1 MATSNVTEHLRRQA
15 LRRADREALVDGD
28 RRWTYAELDA
38 DVDRHAAALRDGGI
52 AAGELVGVLGRNTG
66 TYVVELLALARLGA
80 ISVPLNW
87 RLHPNEQAYVIDQAG
102 ITGLL
107 YDDDFADDA
116 ARLVAATGVRTVVA
130 NGDRVVAG
138 AGRLAALLD
147 GQPSGVRVADA
158 EKGPDDVHRLLY
170 TSGTT
175 ARPKGVVHTYG
186 NLTANHLAQVL
197 ELELTAADRIL
208 VSAPLF
214 HVSGL
219 EAPGLAIFV
228 AGATMVLTPTFKA
241 ADIARIAA
249 EERITGMVLAAQIL
263 FGLLDLDPPP
273 DLGTLRY
280 LLFAGV
286 APSVRQEVKRRLPH
300 VRLVDTF
307 GMTELCNGI
316 CYLDAAHEQSKLGAL
331 GAPFPGV
338 HVRIVDEHFRPV
350 PPGEAGEIVVRG
362 EKVSP
367 GYWRD
372 DEANRRTR
380 RDGWFLTGDV
390 GRIDA
395 DGYLWFVDRRTDL
408 IKSGG
413 ENIASAEIERVIAR
427 HPDVAEVAVVGVPDP
442 TWDEV
447 PKAYVILRDGATVTA
462 EGLREHCRAELA
474 RYKVPKYV
482 QIVSSLPRN
491 DSGKVLKRSLRDA
504 PPAAPGPADAST
516 GSPAGSPGAAD
527 APAPAVAG

>member
-1 MATSNVTEHLRRQA
+1 MASSNFTETLRRQA

-28 RRWTYAELDA
+28 ARWTYAELDA
-38 DVDRHAAALRDGGI
+38 DVDRHAAALLGAGI
-52 AAGELVGVLGRNTG
+52 AAGDLIGVLGRNTG
-66 TYVVELLALARLGA
+66 RYVIELLALSRIGA

-87 RLHPNEQAYVIDQAG
+87 RLHTNEQAYVIDQAG

-107 YDDDFADDA
+107 YDDDFAAEA
-116 ARLVAATGVRTVVA
+116 AALITRTGLRIAVA
-130 NGDRVVAG
+130 NGERALDDAHRLTDLLAGVPAG
-138 AGRLAALLD
+138 A
-147 GQPSGVRVADA
+147 RVPDA
-158 EKGPDDVHRLLY
+158 EKAPADVHRLLY

-175 ARPKGVVHTYG
+175 ARPKGVIHTCG

-197 ELELTAADRIL
+197 ELELTQDDRIL

-219 EAPGLAIFV
+219 EAPGLATFV

-241 ADIARIAA
+241 ADIIRIATR
-249 EERITGMVLAAQIL
+249 ERITGMVLAAQIL
-263 FGLLDLDPPP
+263 FGLLDGDDIP
-273 DLGTLRY
+273 DLGSLRY

-307 GMTELCNGI
+307 GMTELCNGV
-316 CYLDAAHEQSKLGAL
+316 CYLDAAHEQTKIGAL

-338 HVRIVDEHFRPV
+338 HIRIVDEDFQPV
-350 PPGEAGEIVVRG
+350 PPGVAGEIVVRG
-362 EKVSP
+362 EKISP
-367 GYWRD
+367 GYWND

-395 DGYLWFVDRRTDL
+395 EGYLWFVDRRADL

-413 ENIASAEIERVIAR
+413 ENIASAEIERVVAQ
-427 HPDVAEVAVVGVPDP
+427 HPDVSEVAVIGVPDP

-447 PKAYVILRDGATVTA
+447 PKAYVILRAGATATP
-462 EGLREHCRAELA
+462 ETIREYCRAELA

-482 QIVSSLPRN
+482 QIVTSLPRN
-491 DSGKVLKRSLRDA
+491 DSGKVLKNGLR
-504 PPAAPGPADAST
+504 AAAVT
-516 GSPAGSPGAAD
+516 G
-527 APAPAVAG
+527 

>member
-1 MATSNVTEHLRRQA
+1 MAGSNFSLTLRRQA
-15 LRRADREALVDGD
+15 LRRADREALVDGAA
-28 RRWTYAELDA
+28 RWTYAELDA
-38 DVDRHAAALRDGGI
+38 DVDRHAAALL
-52 AAGELVGVLGRNTG
+52 AAGLGPGELVGVLGRNTA
-66 TYVVELLALARLGA
+66 TYVLELLALSRIGA

-102 ITGLL
+102 ITALL
-107 YDDDFADDA
+107 YDDDFAGDA
-116 ARLVAATGVRTVVA
+116 GRLLAGTGLRTAVA
-130 NGDRVVAG
+130 NGDRVVGDAR
-138 AGRLAALLD
+138 RLAALLA
-147 GQPSGVRVADA
+147 GQPAGVRVPDA
-158 EKGPDDVHRLLY
+158 AKEPGDVHRLLY

-175 ARPKGVVHTYG
+175 ARPKGVIHTYG
-186 NLTANHLAQVL
+186 NLTANHLAQLL
-197 ELELTAADRIL
+197 ELELTPQDRIL

-219 EAPGLAIFV
+219 EAPGLATFV

-241 ADIARIAA
+241 ADIARVAA
-249 EERITGMVLAAQIL
+249 EEHVTGMVLAAQIL
-263 FGLLDLDPPP
+263 FGLLDLAEPP
-273 DLGTLRY
+273 DLRSLRY

-286 APSVRQEVKRRLPH
+286 APRVRQEVKRRLPH

-307 GMTELCNGI
+307 GMTELCNGA

-338 HVRIVDEHFRPV
+338 RIEIVDERFQPV
-350 PPGEAGEIVVRG
+350 PPGVEGEIVVRG

-367 GYWRD
+367 GYWND

-395 DGYLWFVDRRTDL
+395 DGYLWFVDRRADL

-413 ENIASAEIERVIAR
+413 ENIASAEIERVLAQ
-427 HPDVAEVAVVGVPDP
+427 HPDVAEVAVIGVPDP

-447 PKAYVILRDGATVTA
+447 PKAFVILRDGATVTG
-462 EGLREHCRAELA
+462 EDLREHCRAELA

-482 QIVSSLPRN
+482 EVVTTLPRN
-491 DSGKVLKRSLRDA
+491 DSGKVLKKGLREIE
-504 PPAAPGPADAST
+504 AAR
-516 GSPAGSPGAAD
+516 
-527 APAPAVAG
+527 

>member
-1 MATSNVTEHLRRQA
+1 MAAGNVTEHLRRQA
-15 LRRADREALVDGD
+15 LRRADREALVDAD
-28 RRWTYAELDA
+28 RRWTYAALDA
-38 DVDRHAAALRDGGI
+38 DVDRHAAALL
-52 AAGELVGVLGRNTG
+52 AAGITADDLVGVLGRNTA
-66 TYVVELLALARLGA
+66 TYVIELLALSRIGA

-87 RLHPNEQAYVIDQAG
+87 RLHVTEQAYVLDQAG
-102 ITGLL
+102 VTGLL

-116 ARLVAATGVRTVVA
+116 DRLATATGLRTLVA
-130 NGDRVVAG
+130 NGDRVVGG
-138 AGRLAALLD
+138 ARRLADLLA
-147 GQPSGVRVADA
+147 GQPAGVRVADA
-158 EKGPDDVHRLLY
+158 EKGPADVHRLLY

-186 NLTANHLAQVL
+186 NLAANHLAQVL

-219 EAPGLAIFV
+219 EAPGLATFV

-263 FGLLDLDPPP
+263 FGVLDLPDPP
-273 DLGTLRY
+273 DLAALRY

-286 APSVRQEVKRRLPH
+286 APGVRREVKRRLPH

-307 GMTELCNGI
+307 GMTELCNGV
-316 CYLDAAHEQSKLGAL
+316 CYMDAAHEEAKLGAL

-338 HVRIVDEHFRPV
+338 HIRIVDEHFRPV
-350 PPGEAGEIVVRG
+350 APGVAGEIVVRG

-367 GYWRD
+367 GYWND

-395 DGYLWFVDRRTDL
+395 DGYLWFVDRRADL

-413 ENIASAEIERVIAR
+413 ENIASAEIERVLAR

-442 TWDEV
+442 QWDEV
-447 PKAYVILRDGATVTA
+447 PKAFVVLRDGAATA
-462 EGLREHCRAELA
+462 AEELRGHCRAELA

-482 QIVSSLPRN
+482 EVVAALPRN
-491 DSGKVLKRSLRDA
+491 DSGKVLKTLLRQGGTGT
-504 PPAAPGPADAST
+504 PPSEHN
-516 GSPAGSPGAAD
+516 SPR
-527 APAPAVAG
+527 PAVAG

>member
-1 MATSNVTEHLRRQA
+1 MATSNFTERLRRQA
-15 LRRADREALVDGD
+15 LRRADREALVDGES
-28 RRWTYAELDA
+28 RWTYAELDA
-38 DVDRHAAALRDGGI
+38 DVDRHAAALRAVGI
-52 AAGELVGVLGRNTG
+52 GVGDLVGVLGRNTA
-66 TYVVELLALARLGA
+66 TYVIELLALSRLGA

-102 ITGLL
+102 VTALI
-107 YDDDFADDA
+107 YDDDFAADA
-116 ARLVAATGVRTVVA
+116 ATLAATTGLRITVA
-130 NGDRVVAG
+130 NGTRVVAD
-138 AGRLAALLD
+138 ARRLADLLAA
-147 GQPSGVRVADA
+147 QPSGVRVPDA
-158 EKGPDDVHRLLY
+158 EKTSADIHRLLY

-175 ARPKGVVHTYG
+175 ARPKGVIHTCG

-219 EAPGLAIFV
+219 EAPGLATFV

-241 ADIARIAA
+241 ADIARTVAR
-249 EERITGMVLAAQIL
+249 ERITGMVLAAQIL
-263 FGLLDLDPPP
+263 FGLLDRDDQS
-273 DLGTLRY
+273 DLGSLRY

-286 APSVRQEVKRRLPH
+286 APSVRREVKRRLPH

-307 GMTELCNGI
+307 GMTELCNGV
-316 CYLDAAHEQSKLGAL
+316 CYLDAAHEQSKVGAL

-338 HVRIVDEHFRPV
+338 HIRIVDEHFQPV
-350 PPGEAGEIVVRG
+350 PPGVEGEIIIRG
-362 EKVSP
+362 EKISP
-367 GYWRD
+367 GYWND

-395 DGYLWFVDRRTDL
+395 DGYLWFVDRRADL

-413 ENIASAEIERVIAR
+413 ENIASAEIERVVAK
-427 HPDVAEVAVVGVPDP
+427 HPDVSEVAVIGVPDP

-447 PKAYVILRDGATVTA
+447 PKAYVILRAGATATA
-462 EGLREHCRAELA
+462 EGIRAHCRAELA

-482 QIVSSLPRN
+482 QIVTSLPRN
-491 DSGKVLKRSLRDA
+491 DSGKVLKKQLRE
-504 PPAAPGPADAST
+504 T
-516 GSPAGSPGAAD
+516 
-527 APAPAVAG
+527 AVAG

>member
-1 MATSNVTEHLRRQA
+1 MAASNFTETLRRQA
-15 LRRADREALVDGD
+15 SRRAGREALVDGTA
-28 RRWTYAELDA
+28 RWTYAELDA
-38 DVDRHAAALRDGGI
+38 DVDRYAAALLAVGIGDGH
-52 AAGELVGVLGRNTG
+52 LVGVLGRNSA
-66 TYVVELLALARLGA
+66 TYVLELLALSRVGA
-80 ISVPLNW
+80 VSVPLNW
-87 RLHPNEQAYVIDQAG
+87 RLHPTEQAYVIEQAG
-102 ITGLL
+102 ITALL

-116 ARLVAATGVRTVVA
+116 ARLADATGLRTLVA
-130 NGDRVVAG
+130 NGVRVVGVA
-138 AGRLAALLD
+138 ARLTDLLD
-147 GQPSGVRVADA
+147 GQPPGVRIPDA
-158 EKGPDDVHRLLY
+158 PKAPDDLHRLLY

-175 ARPKGVVHTYG
+175 ARPKGVIHTCG

-197 ELELTAADRIL
+197 ELELTPSDRIL

-241 ADIARIAA
+241 ADIARVAT
-249 EERITGMVLAAQIL
+249 EERVTGMVLAAQIL
-263 FGLLDLDPPP
+263 FGLLDLEDPP
-273 DLGTLRY
+273 DLRSLRY

-307 GMTELCNGI
+307 GMTELCNGV
-316 CYLDAAHEQSKLGAL
+316 CYLDADHEQSKLGAL

-338 HVRIVDEHFRPV
+338 HIRIVDEEFQPV
-350 PPGEAGEIVVRG
+350 PPGVPGEIIVRG

-367 GYWRD
+367 GYWND
-372 DEANRRTR
+372 DEANARTR

-390 GRIDA
+390 GRLDA

-413 ENIASAEIERVIAR
+413 ENIASAEIERVLAR

-447 PKAYVILRDGATVTA
+447 PKAYVILRPGAAATD
-462 EGLREHCRAELA
+462 EDLREHCRTELA

-482 QIVSSLPRN
+482 QLVTELPRN
-491 DSGKVLKRSLRDA
+491 DSGKVLKKHLREL
-504 PPAAPGPADAST
+504 AAT
-516 GSPAGSPGAAD
+516 E
-527 APAPAVAG
+527 

>member
-1 MATSNVTEHLRRQA
+1 MAGSNFSLTLRRQA
-15 LRRADREALVDGD
+15 LRRADREALVDGAA
-28 RRWTYAELDA
+28 RWTYAELDA
-38 DVDRHAAALRDGGI
+38 DVDRHAAALL
-52 AAGELVGVLGRNTG
+52 AAGLRPGELVGVLGRNTA
-66 TYVVELLALARLGA
+66 TYVLELLALSRIGA
-80 ISVPLNW
+80 VSVPLNW

-102 ITGLL
+102 ITALL

-116 ARLVAATGVRTVVA
+116 GRLLAGTGLRTAVA
-130 NGDRVVAG
+130 NGDRVVGDAR
-138 AGRLAALLD
+138 RLAVLLT
-147 GQPSGVRVADA
+147 GQPAGVRVPDA
-158 EKGPDDVHRLLY
+158 AKEPGDVHRLLY

-186 NLTANHLAQVL
+186 NLTANHLAQLL
-197 ELELTAADRIL
+197 ELELTPQDRIL

-219 EAPGLAIFV
+219 EAPGLATFV

-241 ADIARIAA
+241 ADIARVAA
-249 EERITGMVLAAQIL
+249 EERVTGMVLAAQIL
-263 FGLLDLDPPP
+263 FGLLDLPEPP
-273 DLGTLRY
+273 DLRSLRY

-307 GMTELCNGI
+307 GMTELCNGA

-338 HVRIVDEHFRPV
+338 RIEIVDERFQPV
-350 PPGEAGEIVVRG
+350 PPGVEGEIVVRG

-367 GYWRD
+367 GYWND

-395 DGYLWFVDRRTDL
+395 DGYLWFVDRRADL

-413 ENIASAEIERVIAR
+413 ENIASAEIERVLAQ
-427 HPDVAEVAVVGVPDP
+427 HSDVAEVAVIGVPDP

-447 PKAYVILRDGATVTA
+447 PKAFVILRDGATVTG
-462 EGLREHCRAELA
+462 EDLRGHCRAELA

-482 QIVSSLPRN
+482 QVVTALPRN
-491 DSGKVLKRSLRDA
+491 DSGKVLKKGLREIE
-504 PPAAPGPADAST
+504 AAR
-516 GSPAGSPGAAD
+516 
-527 APAPAVAG
+527 